1 MYKLLK
7 NTATLYCIIF
17 ITTLTLYAITCAPAI
32 LWQDS
37 GLLVYRIWNNDIQG
51 NLGLAVSHPLYI
63 IIGIVVKNISIGDL
77 AHRIN
82 FISAIFG
89 AFAIANLFLLLKLWL
104 HKNWPSIIG
113 AVTLA
118 LSWTFWQQ
126 TAIAEVYT
134 LFAAQF
140 FGELIL
146 LFLYFRTNKK
156 SFLFFLAF
164 LNGLSI
170 ANHLWAIFASA
181 CYVILILF
189 LIGRKQMKIRHL
201 IFFISL
207 WILGAFPFEYI
218 IIKNIILSG
227 QIKLTL
233 ASAFFGNM
241 WKSSVLNSSVSIKM
255 VLENM
260 IFIILNFPT
269 PNIILFF
276 VGLSTLRKLSP
287 KPAYAYIIIA
297 LLISHFIF
305 AFRYPVPDRYVFFLP
320 FYCLSAILI
329 ALGANSLLNRFMRK
343 KTLITLLVLTLLPF
357 PVYYFTPNIAKKVY
371 KPLGQRRHRPYRD
384 EYVYFLQPWKTGY
397 RGAER
402 FANETLDTIEKNS
415 IIYADST
422 TVHALLYIQQVYE
435 KREDVRII
443 SDHDKSLNAP
453 DLNRENLDIITKDTQ
468 LYVVSPIP
476 GYCPDYILEHFEFIK
491 KGIIYKAFNKKY

>member
-1 MYKLLK
+1 M
-7 NTATLYCIIF
+7 TI
-17 ITTLTLYAITCAPAI
+17 TLYAVTCAPAI

-89 AFAIANLFLLLKLWL
+89 AFAVANLFLLLKLWL

-113 AVTLA
+113 SVTLA

-126 TAIAEVYT
+126 TAVAEVYT

-146 LFLYFRTNKK
+146 LLLYFRTNKN
-156 SFLFFLAF
+156 SFLFLLAL

-170 ANHLWAIFASA
+170 ANHLWAIFASV
-181 CYVILILF
+181 CYIVLILF
-189 LIGRKQMKIRHL
+189 LIARKQLKIRHL

-207 WILGAFPFEYI
+207 WILGALPLEYI
-218 IIKNIILSG
+218 IIKNIILTG
-227 QIKLTL
+227 QIKATL

-255 VLENM
+255 ALEN
-260 IFIILNFPT
+260 IVFIILNFPT

-276 VGLSTLRKLSP
+276 IGLLTLRKLSP
-287 KPAYAYIIIA
+287 KPVFAYFIIV

-305 AFRYPVPDRYVFFLP
+305 AFRYKVPDRYVFFLP

-329 ALGANSLLNRFMRK
+329 ALGANFLLNRFIRK
-343 KTLITLLVLTLLPF
+343 KTLIALLIFSLLPF
-357 PVYYFTPNIAKKVY
+357 PV
-371 KPLGQRRHRPYRD
+371 GQKRQRPYRD
-384 EYVYFLQPWKTGY
+384 EYIYFLQPWKTGY
-397 RGAER
+397 RGAEK
-402 FANETLDTIEKNS
+402 FASEALDAVETNA
-415 IIYADST
+415 IIYADT
-422 TVHALLYIQQVYE
+422 TTAHPLLYVQQVNG
-435 KREDVRII
+435 KRKDVRII
-443 SDHDKSLNAP
+443 SDYNKSPNAF
-453 DLNRENLDIITKDTQ
+453 DLNQQDLETVTKKSQ

-476 GYCPDYILEHFEFIK
+476 GYCPDYILNQFDFVK
-491 KGIIYKAFNKKY
+491 KGVIYKAVKKK